1 MIWTL
6 SKLGLASNLRRVPQE
21 KILLAE
27 MREAKRL
34 IEKKREKAGLNQE
47 VEEVCAARQRA
58 EEVLE
63 GFANTIS
70 ELYATVEKSLADKA
84 ALSKA
89 KLTEIEGD
97 IHSVV
102 RKISQYKP
110 VLASAK

>member
-1 MIWTL
+1 MIWIL

-34 IEKKREKAGLNQE
+34 IEKKREKVGLN
-47 VEEVCAARQRA
+47 EEVAEPCAQRQSI

-63 GFANTIS
+63 GFTATVS
-70 ELYATVEKSLADKA
+70 DLYATVDKAIADKA
-84 ALSKA
+84 QLSKS

-97 IHSVV
+97 IHQVV
-102 RKISQYKP
+102 RKITQYKP
-110 VLASAK
+110 VLAKAK